1 MSKPVGRSRPGPGES
16 KKQEGSHP
24 RAPQGQV
31 LCSGLRCQDRDFESQ
46 RIRHGDFTWFP
57 DVTSLTSLSHALSSP
72 SFRKYLLSPYQV
84 LGLCPPRRWVSDP
97 TDAKTPRGSHRG
109 KGVRGRP
116 TPR

>member
-31 LCSGLRCQDRDFESQ
+31 LCSGLRCQDRNFESQ

-57 DVTSLTSLSHALSSP
+57 DVTSLNSLSHAPVLSLLPQVFIEPLP
-72 SFRKYLLSPYQV
+72 STGAV
-84 LGLCPPRRWVSDP
+84 
-97 TDAKTPRGSHRG
+97 
-109 KGVRGRP
+109 P
-116 TPR
+116 TPEMGQ

>member
-46 RIRHGDFTWFP
+46 RIRHSNFTWLP
-57 DVTSLTSLSHALSSP
+57 DVTSLTSLRHSPVLSLLPQVFIEPLP
-72 SFRKYLLSPYQV
+72 SAGAVPAPEMGQ
-84 LGLCPPRRWVSDP
+84 
-97 TDAKTPRGSHRG
+97 
-109 KGVRGRP
+109 
-116 TPR
+116 